1 MLKSL
6 IDTVSGANSAQGETT
21 LIHWAFCKTSSQQA
35 NKQNK
40 NPDL

>member
-6 IDTVSGANSAQGETT
+6 IDTVSGANSAQSETT
-21 LIHWAFCKTSSQQA
+21 LIHWAFCKTSSQQS